1 MEKEKRGRQKNK
13 TSKREREKTVKKETD
28 NEKVVGALP
37 KKPAGTRFLVLRCTE
52 YRKQMCLLIPFIQ
65 DTLQLFSLL
74 ISDCDANR
82 RHGG

>member
-13 TSKREREKTVKKETD
+13 TREKTVKKETD

-52 YRKQMCLLIPFIQ
+52 YRKHMCLLIPFIQ